1 MRRELTLLLTVA
13 LTVFAALVI
22 GCGTGKRSNM
32 ERLLAEADSM
42 NRNYIPFTTDSVM
55 LDVVDYYDRHG
66 TPNERMRAHYLLGC
80 VYRDLGEA
88 PHAVDCYLDAIAKA
102 DTTSA
107 DCDFHTLSCVY
118 SQMAWL
124 YHQQLL
130 LSNEIEARKQS
141 KHYAY
146 YANDTLNA
154 IYEQGMAAGVYLM
167 INKRDSAELLL
178 CEAISLYHKYD
189 RVQDGLKLSMVL
201 MHLFVDQPNRMPELK
216 QLIEQYDAESDVFD
230 EHHELPPSKRQFY
243 YYKGRFF
250 ENTNQLDSAEQ
261 YYKKIYHSNMRYVD
275 KNPMY
280 KGLLSVYGKRHLAD
294 SIAKYAMLYC
304 MATDSSVIIKDQ
316 QQTAQ
321 LAASYDYH
329 FYKEQSLENENKALW
344 AFIAF
349 AVTLF
354 LLTVLVVGVVYL
366 VKRFRKVQV
375 RLRRFHLEREE
386 ELLLIH
392 QQEKEELQR
401 AYFHK
406 QEQAKQEYEQKLTQL
421 QLRQEEEL
429 TASKKKEMSKKY
441 FSHDVVLRS
450 IRVANDSHQSLTE
463 KAFDDLLI
471 VTYEHFPMML
481 QEFEQAEA
489 ITTQMKRVCVLSIL
503 DVRVDDIGR
512 LLKVSPQRITNL
524 RAELSLLLFNKKTAR
539 LFESNLRKHFG
550 IKKV

>member
-13 LTVFAALVI
+13 LTVLAVLVI
-22 GCGTGKRSNM
+22 SCGTGKRSNM

-42 NRNYIPFTTDSVM
+42 NRNYVPFTTDSVM

-329 FYKEQSLENENKALW
+329 FYKEQSLENENKAERFKTTLIIV
-344 AFIAF
+344 AALFVILVLLFTIAYIRNRDEKRR
-349 AVTLF
+349 LEERIR
-354 LLTVLVVGVVYL
+354 LLRGYSVNERLYNSPIAC
-366 VKRFRKVQV
+366 RFRQMLKENPYRQPN
-375 RLRRFHLEREE
+375 LDEWK
-386 ELLLIH
+386 ELALLIDREIPDFRKKLNVGIH
-392 QQEKEELQR
+392 PLGEIEYDVCMLIKIQISSSDIARL
-401 AYFHK
+401 K
-406 QEQAKQEYEQKLTQL
+406 QCTPSYVTQIRKKVYQML
-421 QLRQEEEL
+421 F
-429 TASKKKEMSKKY
+429 SKKGRADELDEYIMS
-441 FSHDVVLRS
+441 
-450 IRVANDSHQSLTE
+450 
-463 KAFDDLLI
+463 
-471 VTYEHFPMML
+471 
-481 QEFEQAEA
+481 
-489 ITTQMKRVCVLSIL
+489 LS
-503 DVRVDDIGR
+503 
-512 LLKVSPQRITNL
+512 
-524 RAELSLLLFNKKTAR
+524 
-539 LFESNLRKHFG
+539 
-550 IKKV
+550 